1 MSPIELKQFHN
12 FAKDFEL
19 DVLVEVHDEV
29 ELEVA
34 IDVGASMIGVNQRD
48 LKTFQVDQQR
58 AVNMAPKIPS
68 SVLRVAE
75 SGVKSRHDAQQL
87 RDAGYHAILVGETL
101 VTSTDI
107 SKTLGDL
114 RV

>member
-1 MSPIELKQFHN
+1 
-12 FAKDFEL
+12 
-19 DVLVEVHDEV
+19 
-29 ELEVA
+29 
-34 IDVGASMIGVNQRD
+34 
-48 LKTFQVDQQR
+48 
-58 AVNMAPKIPS
+58 
-68 SVLRVAE
+68 
-75 SGVKSRHDAQQL
+75 KSRHDAQQL